1 MNPSWLTAFIDLA
14 PHEHA
19 LGTAFWLGVTGY
31 TLSTPRGEDAE
42 FATLVPPVGDD
53 HLRIQRLGS
62 STSGTHL
69 DLHVASVDEIDAA
82 VEEAV
87 GLGATV
93 VARHEPEIA
102 IMRTPAG
109 YPFCILGPAGSEV
122 TPPVVWP
129 DGHRSRA
136 DQLCLDIPPA
146 AYDAECDF
154 WATLTGW
161 SVTGTSQEEF
171 RRLQTPPGIALRI
184 LLQRLAD
191 PEATVHGHLDIATDD
206 RAAEVARLAGL
217 HAPSIAEHDEWTV
230 LRPPA
235 GPAVCVTDRDPNTG
249 RMG

>member
-53 HLRIQRLGS
+53 HLRIQRLRS

-69 DLHVASVDEIDAA
+69 DLHVGSAEEIDAG

-87 GLGATV
+87 GLGATLL
-93 VARHEPEIA
+93 ARHEPGLA

-109 YPFCILGPAGSEV
+109 YPFCILQSSASEA

-129 DGHRSRA
+129 DGHRSRV
-136 DQLCLDIPPA
+136 DQLCLDIPPG

-161 SVTGTSQEEF
+161 EVTAGLRPEF
-171 RRLQTPPGIALRI
+171 RRLQVPTGLPLQI
-184 LLQRLAD
+184 LLQRLED
-191 PEATVHGHLDIATDD
+191 GPVHGHIDIATDD

-217 HAPSIAEHDEWTV
+217 HAPKVAEYDDWTA

-235 GPAVCVTDRDPNTG
+235 GPAVCVTDRDPDTG
-249 RMG
+249 RMA